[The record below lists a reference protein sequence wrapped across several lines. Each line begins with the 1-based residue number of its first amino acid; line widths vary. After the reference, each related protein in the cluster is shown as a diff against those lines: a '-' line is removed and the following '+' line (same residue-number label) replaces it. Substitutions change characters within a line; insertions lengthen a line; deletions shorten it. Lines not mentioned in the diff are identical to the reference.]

1 MEAGHAVSS
10 RLGRITISSEA
21 IAQIVAETALECY
34 GVVGMKGSL
43 RGQLARARGRPRGI
57 EIGRDGGEVT
67 VDLHVVVEYG
77 LNLAEVASSVSNR
90 VAYEVQAPDRAEGT
104 RGRGARRRRAHGR
117 EVTAEADLERVRG
130 LVGAALASLETSRG
144 RIDDLNVYPVPD
156 GDTGTNLTLT
166 VRAVADAVSSAQP
179 ADRPALAHAVA
190 RAALMGARGNSG
202 VILSQIVRGVADVL
216 AESTNGVGPALTAR
230 ALRGASDA
238 AYRAVRRPVE
248 GTMLTVIR
256 ELAEEAE
263 RHSAESEPL
272 GELLV
277 DLVRHGEEAVARTP
291 EQLEVLREAGV
302 VDAGGAGLVELL
314 RGLAGAVTGEAMP
327 AAPAVEAPTGIDA
340 VHLEPSRYR
349 YCTVFVVEGEEL
361 DRDGLEAQLERLGDS
376 LVVVGD
382 ETALKVHVHT
392 DDPGSALS
400 LGTAAGTIEGVEIA
414 DMHEQQEQRER
425 RLSLVPSTRA
435 KSGIVAVVA
444 GEGNRRLFETLAEP
458 IGAIRIVTGGQTAN
472 PSTAELL
479 DAVAELE
486 AEEAIILPNN
496 SNVRLAAEHAAEQ
509 AERPDR
515 ARADR
520 VHPGRARRAR
530 RLRRHARARP
540 RTPSRW
546 PPPRQPLRRAR
557 SRAPPVTSSSTAWR
571 SGAATGSGSRTASR
585 SRAERT
591 SPLSP
596 SRSSRDCSQ
605 SRAGF

>member
-1 MEAGHAVSS
+1 VS
-10 RLGRITISSEA
+10 
-21 IAQIVAETALECY
+21 AESDLAL
-34 GVVGMKGSL
+34 
-43 RGQLARARGRPRGI
+43 
-57 EIGRDGGEVT
+57 
-67 VDLHVVVEYG
+67 
-77 LNLAEVASSVSNR
+77 
-90 VAYEVQAPDRAEGT
+90 
-104 RGRGARRRRAHGR
+104 
-117 EVTAEADLERVRG
+117 VRG
-130 LVGAALASLETSRG
+130 LVGGALASLETSRG

-166 VRAVADAVSSAQP
+166 VRAVADAVASAEP
-179 ADRPALAHAVA
+179 ADRPALAQSVA

-216 AESTNGVGPALTAR
+216 AESPNGIDPALTAR

-248 GTMLTVIR
+248 GTMLSVIR

-263 RHSAESEPL
+263 RRAVEPEPL

-314 RGLAGAVTGEAMP
+314 RGMAGVVTGEALP
-327 AAPAVEAPTGIDA
+327 VAPAIEAPSGLEA
-340 VHLEPSRYR
+340 VHLEPSRFR

-361 DRDGLEAQLERLGDS
+361 DRDELEGQLEQLGDS

-414 DMHEQQEQRER
+414 NMHEQQVQRER
-425 RLSLVPSTRA
+425 RLSLVPATRA
-435 KSGIVAVVA
+435 KTGVVAVVA

-458 IGAIRIVTGGQTAN
+458 VGTIRVVTGGQTAN
-472 PSTAELL
+472 PSTAELVAALEEL
-479 DAVAELE
+479 D
-486 AEEAIILPNN
+486 AEEAIVLPNN

-509 AERPDR
+509 AKLPVEVVPTDSIPAGLAALVAYDGTRGAVENAEDMAAAALAVATGEVTR
-515 ARADR
+515 ASRDVELNGLAISEGDWLGLVDGDPVAGGSDFAEVALEVVARLVAEPRALLTLLT
-520 VHPGRARRAR
+520 GAE
-530 RLRRHARARP
+530 
-540 RTPSRW
+540 
-546 PPPRQPLRRAR
+546 PPPLDGVVERLVSAHPELEVEVHEGGQPHYPLLL
-557 SRAPPVTSSSTAWR
+557 
-571 SGAATGSGSRTASR
+571 GA
-585 SRAERT
+585 E
-591 SPLSP
+591 
-596 SRSSRDCSQ
+596 
-605 SRAGF
+605 